1 MANSLAYSRRF
12 ATLAVSAAI
21 FASAAASAHAMITP
35 IVLLD
40 QLVEYSQKQALAT
53 PGHAEWCAKQ
63 RTGYRKE
70 WNNWRNS
77 DGSVTYCASPFYAP
91 PWKMK
96 PAQ

>member
-1 MANSLAYSRRF
+1 MSVRNCFAAKALLAALLLSANAPAY
-12 ATLAVSAAI
+12 
-21 FASAAASAHAMITP
+21 AMITP

-53 PGHAEWCAKQ
+53 PSHAEWCAKF
-63 RTGYRKE
+63 RPGYRKE

-77 DGSVTYCASPFYAP
+77 DGTITYCASPYYAP
-91 PWKMK
+91 PWKLK

>member
-1 MANSLAYSRRF
+1 MSVHKCFAAKALLAALFLS
-12 ATLAVSAAI
+12 AVAP
-21 FASAAASAHAMITP
+21 AHAMITP

-53 PGHAEWCAKQ
+53 PGHAEWCASH
-63 RTGYRKE
+63 RPGYRKQ

-77 DGSVTYCASPFYAP
+77 DGTISYCASPYYAP
-91 PWKMK
+91 PWKLK